1 MIKSQPA
8 LCCGLLLAF
17 LAAVRWLVRD
27 SLRVDG
33 SERKHVVIT
42 GCDSGFGNL
51 LARQLDRKGF
61 HVVTAC
67 LTEKGAAD
75 LSAATS
81 ARLKSLVL
89 DVTDSSS
96 IERAVQFVSGEV
108 GERGERGVWG
118 AGASVGSGGLDGQS
132 WPGVEVGEEGYQSEE
147 GTGTDKG
154 ILELHV
160 MTSSSSYTDAFDSQQ
175 E

>member
-1 MIKSQPA
+1 MKSQPA
-8 LCCGLLLAF
+8 LCCGLLLAS
-17 LAAVRWLVRD
+17 LAAVRWFVRD

-33 SERKHVVIT
+33 SERKHVFIT

-61 HVVTAC
+61 HVVAAC

-96 IERAVQFVSGEV
+96 IGRAVQFVSGEV
-108 GERGERGVWG
+108 GERGERETVRGQRGVG
-118 AGASVGSGGLDGQS
+118 RTV

-160 MTSSSSYTDAFDSQQ
+160 MTSSSSYTDVFDSQQ

>member
-8 LCCGLLLAF
+8 LCCGLLLAL

-61 HVVTAC
+61 HVVAAC

-75 LSAATS
+75 LSAAPS

-96 IERAVQFVSGEV
+96 IGRAVQFVSGEV
-108 GERGERGVWG
+108 GERGERG
-118 AGASVGSGGLDGQS
+118 GGLDGQS
-132 WPGVEVGEEGYQSEE
+132 WPGVEEGYQSEE

-160 MTSSSSYTDAFDSQQ
+160 MTSSSSYADVFDSQQ